1 MNPMLRSDVRQR
13 RTAARLAAVQALY
26 ALEVTG
32 GGADRLIADL
42 AGRRWLPNGHD
53 DPDAVGEAP
62 DEGWL
67 RLLVDGVVAH
77 RSRLDAE
84 IDGALTQ
91 GWTLARLELLLQ
103 AILRAGAFELAE
115 LPSVPTKVV
124 ITEYLEIAHAFYAGK
139 EPSLVN
145 AVLDRLASRLRPAP
159 GAPPDSDRGPGSGDG
174 KPDVGG
180 GAGGGTAAE
189 WTNSS

>member
-1 MNPMLRSDVRQR
+1 MTAMPRSTFRQR

-26 ALEVTG
+26 ALEVAG
-32 GGADRLIADL
+32 SGGADRLIIDL
-42 AGRRWLPNGHD
+42 AGRRWSADG
-53 DPDAVGEAP
+53 DANLDAGETAP

-67 RLLVDGVVAH
+67 RLLVDGVVAQ
-77 RSRLDAE
+77 RPRLDPE
-84 IDGALTQ
+84 IDAALSQ

-115 LPSVPTKVV
+115 RRDVPTKVV
-124 ITEYLEIAHAFYAGK
+124 ITEYLEITHAFYAGK

-145 AVLDRLASRLRPAP
+145 AVLDRMAPRLRP
-159 GAPPDSDRGPGSGDG
+159 DVTEHSGG
-174 KPDVGG
+174 TGGQEEPGG
-180 GAGGGTAAE
+180 GRENGGE